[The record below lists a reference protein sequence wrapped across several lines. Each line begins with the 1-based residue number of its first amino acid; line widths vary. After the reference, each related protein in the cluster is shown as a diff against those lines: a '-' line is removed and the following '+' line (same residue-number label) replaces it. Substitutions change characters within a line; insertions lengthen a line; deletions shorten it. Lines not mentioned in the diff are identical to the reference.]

1 MRIPRLAGAAL
12 AFLIAVLLVAPS
24 AVAQP
29 PMRLPTLITDSA
41 GALTQSER
49 AEVQN
54 AIDKLYADRHIRLWV
69 VYVDVFSGQT
79 AEDWGRSTVRLSDL
93 GSNDALLAVA
103 TADRSYAFLVSN
115 GISEIS
121 SSKVDALRRNQIEP
135 ALHRN
140 DWAGAAAAAATGL
153 NTAAAP
159 TEVSWTPILIALA
172 AVAAAGLVLL
182 LVVRHLRRRRR
193 AAALAAARRVDPTD
207 PNALSDVPVFALD
220 ALSREK
226 VVEVDNAVRTSANEL
241 ELAVEEFGD
250 ERTRPFA
257 QAVASAKAAMEH
269 AFTVRQQLD
278 DDIPETPAQ
287 QRDLLTG
294 VIVTASK
301 ADRELET
308 QRAAFEQ
315 LRDLVL
321 NAADRLN
328 ALTQQ
333 LVELTGRIPA
343 SEQHL
348 VQLHT
353 EFDATALSSVSGNV
367 KTAQDRAAFAE
378 RNITRARSLADH
390 PVTGGQSD
398 LVDAVR
404 AAESG
409 LGQGRALLDA
419 VDNAASDIRHAVAT
433 LPASIADAEASI
445 AQATAQLQRGVGTH
459 KSELTA
465 ARDTVV
471 KAIATA
477 RTSGDPLGAFT
488 ALIKAD
494 ADLDQ
499 LLDTVAEERA
509 AAERLTRTLEQALFT
524 ASSRIRAVSEYIDTR
539 RGSVGPEARTR
550 LAEARR
556 RLEAANDKRA
566 ADVAGA
572 ITQANAAATLAAA
585 AQSLAKADV
594 QDAQRA
600 YYGRY
605 GNDPG
610 GGRNDTG
617 AMLGGI
623 IIGNILSGG
632 GGGFSGG
639 GGFGGGGG
647 GGWSP
652 TSFGGSSS
660 GGGFFGGG
668 GRF

>member
-1 MRIPRLAGAAL
+1 MRITRLISAAL
-12 AFLIAVLLVAPS
+12 AVLIAVLLVAPG
-24 AVAQP
+24 AAAQP
-29 PMRLPTLITDSA
+29 PQRLPSSITDSA
-41 GALTQSER
+41 GVLSPSDR
-49 AEVQN
+49 AGVQA

-69 VYVDVFSGQT
+69 AYVDVFSGQT
-79 AEDWGRSTVRLSDL
+79 ADDWGRSTARLSEL

-103 TADRSYAFLVSN
+103 IADRSYAFLVSD
-115 GISEIS
+115 GITEINAG
-121 SSKVDALRRNQIEP
+121 KVDALRRNQIEP
-135 ALHRN
+135 ALHRS
-140 DWAGAAAAAATGL
+140 DWAGAAAVAASGL
-153 NTAAAP
+153 DAAAAP
-159 TEVSWTPILIALA
+159 AEVSWAPILIALA
-172 AVAAAGLVLL
+172 AVAAAGVVVWLVA
-182 LVVRHLRRRRR
+182 RHLRRRRHR
-193 AAALAAARRVDPTD
+193 AALAAARRVDATD
-207 PNALSDVPVFALD
+207 PNALADVPVFALD

-226 VVEVDNAVRTSANEL
+226 VVDVDNAVRTSANEL
-241 ELAVEEFGD
+241 QLAIDEFGE

-308 QRAAFEQ
+308 QRASFEQ

-321 NAADRLN
+321 NAGERLD
-328 ALTQQ
+328 ALTRQ
-333 LVELTGRIPA
+333 LVELTGRIPV
-343 SEQHL
+343 SERHL
-348 VQLHT
+348 VELHR

-378 RNITRARSLADH
+378 RNITRARGLAEH
-390 PVTGGQSD
+390 PVTGGQSE

-419 VDNAASDIRHAVAT
+419 VDNAARDIRHAVAT
-433 LPASIADAEASI
+433 LPEAIADAEAGI
-445 AQATAQLQRGVGTH
+445 AQADAQLQRGAGTH
-459 KSELTA
+459 KSELAA
-465 ARDTVV
+465 ARDTAV
-471 KAIATA
+471 KAVAAA
-477 RTSGDPLGAFT
+477 RASSDPLGAFT
-488 ALIKAD
+488 ALTKAD
-494 ADLDQ
+494 SDLDG

-509 AAERLTRTLEQALFT
+509 AAERLARTLEQALFT
-524 ASSRIRAVSEYIDTR
+524 ASSRIRAVSDYIDTR

-556 RLEAANDKRA
+556 RLEAAQDKRA
-566 ADVAGA
+566 TDVAGA
-572 ITQANAAATLAAA
+572 ITQANGAATLAAA

-594 QDAQRA
+594 QSAQRE

-605 GNDPG
+605 GGGPG
-610 GGRNDTG
+610 GGNDTG

-632 GGGFSGG
+632 RM
-639 GGFGGGGG
+639 GGGGG

-652 TSFGGSSS
+652 TSFGGSSGS
-660 GGGFFGGG
+660 GGFFGGG

>member
-1 MRIPRLAGAAL
+1 MRITRLLSAAL
-12 AFLIAVLLVAPS
+12 AVVIAVLLVAPG
-24 AVAQP
+24 AAAQP
-29 PMRLPTLITDSA
+29 PLRLPSSITDSA
-41 GALTQSER
+41 GVLSPSDR
-49 AEVQN
+49 AGVQA
-54 AIDKLYADRHIRLWV
+54 AIDKLYTDRHIRLWV
-69 VYVDVFSGQT
+69 VYVDVFSGLT
-79 AEDWGRSTVRLSDL
+79 ADDWGRSTAQLSDL
-93 GSNDALLAVA
+93 GGNDALLAVA

-115 GISEIS
+115 GIGEIS
-121 SSKVDALRRNQIEP
+121 ADKVDALRRNDIEP
-135 ALHRN
+135 ALHRG
-140 DWAGAAAAAATGL
+140 DWAGAAAVAASGL
-153 NTAAAP
+153 DVAAAP
-159 TEVSWTPILIALA
+159 AEVSWVPILIALA
-172 AVAAAGLVLL
+172 AVAAAGVVVLL
-182 LVVRHLRRRRR
+182 VARYLRRRRHN
-193 AAALAAARRVDPTD
+193 AVLAAARRVDSTD
-207 PNALSDVPVFALD
+207 PNALADVPVFALD

-226 VVEVDNAVRTSANEL
+226 VVDVDNAVRTSANEL
-241 ELAVEEFGD
+241 QLAVDEFG
-250 ERTRPFA
+250 EESTRPFA

-269 AFTVRQQLD
+269 AFAVRQQLD

-294 VIVTASK
+294 VIVTAAK

-308 QRAAFEQ
+308 QRASFEQ

-321 NAADRLN
+321 NAPARLDD
-328 ALTQQ
+328 LTKQ

-348 VQLHT
+348 VGLHG

-378 RNITRARSLADH
+378 RNITRARTLADR
-390 PVTGGQSD
+390 PITGGQSE

-409 LGQGRALLDA
+409 LAQGRALLDA
-419 VDNAASDIRHAVAT
+419 VDNAARDIRHAVAT
-433 LPASIADAEASI
+433 LPEAIADAEAGI
-445 AQATAQLQRGVGTH
+445 AQANAQLQRGAGARR
-459 KSELTA
+459 SELTA
-465 ARDTVV
+465 ARDTAVQAV
-471 KAIATA
+471 AAARAT
-477 RTSGDPLGAFT
+477 GDPLGAFT
-488 ALIKAD
+488 ALTKAD
-494 ADLDQ
+494 SDLDA

-524 ASSRIRAVSEYIDTR
+524 ASSRIRAVSDYIDTR

-556 RLEAANDKRA
+556 RLEAAQDKRA
-566 ADVAGA
+566 TDVAGA
-572 ITQANAAATLAAA
+572 IAQANGAATLAAA

-594 QDAQRA
+594 QAAQRQ

-605 GNDPG
+605 GGPG
-610 GGRNDTG
+610 GGNDTG

-632 GGGFSGG
+632 GMG
-639 GGFGGGGG
+639 GGFGGGG

-652 TSFGGSSS
+652 TSFGGSSG

>member
-1 MRIPRLAGAAL
+1 MRITRLISAVLAILTAA
-12 AFLIAVLLVAPS
+12 LLVAPS
-24 AVAQP
+24 AAGQP
-29 PMRLPTLITDSA
+29 PLRLPSSITDSA
-41 GALTQSER
+41 GVLSPSDR
-49 AEVQN
+49 AEVQA

-69 VYVDVFSGQT
+69 VYVEVFSGQT
-79 AEDWGRSTVRLSDL
+79 ADGWGRSTAQLSDL
-93 GSNDALLAVA
+93 GNNDALLAVA

-115 GISEIS
+115 GIAEIS
-121 SSKVDALRRNQIEP
+121 TGKVDALRRNQIEP
-135 ALHRN
+135 ALHRG
-140 DWAGAAAAAATGL
+140 DWAGAAAVAAEGL
-153 NTAAAP
+153 DAAAAP
-159 TEVSWTPILIALA
+159 VEVNWAPILIALA
-172 AVAAAGLVLL
+172 AVAAAGVAVWLVA
-182 LVVRHLRRRRR
+182 RQLRRRRH

-207 PNALSDVPVFALD
+207 PNALAAVPVFALD

-241 ELAVEEFGD
+241 QLAVDEFGQ

-257 QAVASAKAAMEH
+257 QAVASAKSAMEH

-294 VIVTASK
+294 VIVTAAK

-308 QRAAFEQ
+308 QRASFEQ

-321 NAADRLN
+321 NAAARLDD
-328 ALTQQ
+328 LTQR

-348 VQLHT
+348 IELHR
-353 EFDATALSSVSGNV
+353 EFDATALSSVAGNV

-378 RNITRARSLADH
+378 RNITRARGLADH
-390 PVTGGQSD
+390 PVTGGQSE

-419 VDNAASDIRHAVAT
+419 VDNAARDIRHAVAT
-433 LPASIADAEASI
+433 LPEAITDAEAGI
-445 AQATAQLQRGVGTH
+445 AQANAQLQRGAGPH
-459 KSELTA
+459 RSELA
-465 ARDTVV
+465 SARDTAV
-471 KAIATA
+471 KAVAAA
-477 RTSGDPLGAFT
+477 RASGDPLGAFT
-488 ALIKAD
+488 ALTKAD
-494 ADLDQ
+494 ADLDR

-509 AAERLTRTLEQALFT
+509 AAERLARTLEQALFT
-524 ASSRIRAVSEYIDTR
+524 ASSRIRAVSDYIDTR

-556 RLEAANDKRA
+556 RLEAAQDKRST
-566 ADVAGA
+566 DVAGA
-572 ITQANAAATLAAA
+572 ISQANGAATLAAA

-594 QDAQRA
+594 QAAQRA

-605 GNDPG
+605 GGGPG
-610 GGRNDTG
+610 GGNDTG

-632 GGGFSGG
+632 GMG
-639 GGFGGGGG
+639 GGFGGGSSG

-652 TSFGGSSS
+652 TSFGGSSG

>member
-1 MRIPRLAGAAL
+1 MRVTRLASAAC
-12 AFLIAVLLVAPS
+12 AILIAALLVAPS
-24 AVAQP
+24 AAAQP
-29 PMRLPTLITDSA
+29 PMRLPSLITDSA
-41 GALTQSER
+41 GVLSPPDR
-49 AEVQN
+49 AGVQA

-69 VYVDVFSGQT
+69 VYVDVFSGQS
-79 AEDWGRSTVRLSDL
+79 ADDWGRSTARLSEL
-93 GSNDALLAVA
+93 GGNDALLAVA

-115 GISEIS
+115 GITEIS
-121 SSKVDALRRNQIEP
+121 SGKVDTLRRNQIEP
-135 ALHRN
+135 ALRGG
-140 DWAGAAAAAATGL
+140 DWAGAASAAATGL
-153 NTAAAP
+153 AAAAAP
-159 TEVSWTPILIALA
+159 AEVSWAAILIALA
-172 AVAAAGLVLL
+172 AVAAAGLVVW
-182 LVVRHLRRRRR
+182 LVVRQLRRRRH
-193 AAALAAARRVDPTD
+193 AAALAAARRLDATD
-207 PNALSDVPVFALD
+207 PNALAEVPVFALD

-226 VVEVDNAVRTSANEL
+226 VVEVDNAVRTSTNEL
-241 ELAVEEFGD
+241 QLAVDEFGE

-257 QAVASAKAAMEH
+257 AAVASAKDAMEH

-294 VIVTASK
+294 VIVTAAK

-321 NAADRLN
+321 NAPARLDD
-328 ALTQQ
+328 LTQQ

-348 VQLHT
+348 VELHG

-367 KTAQDRAAFAE
+367 KTARDRAAFAE
-378 RNITRARSLADH
+378 RNITRARGLTDR
-390 PVTGGQSD
+390 PVIGGQSE

-409 LGQGRALLDA
+409 LGQGRSLLDA
-419 VDNAASDIRHAVAT
+419 VDNAARDIRHAVAT
-433 LPASIADAEASI
+433 LPEAIADTEAGI
-445 AQATAQLQRGVGTH
+445 AQANSQLQRGAGAH
-459 KSELTA
+459 KSELA
-465 ARDTVV
+465 SARDTAAAAV
-471 KAIATA
+471 AAARAT
-477 RTSGDPLGAFT
+477 GDPLGAFT
-488 ALIKAD
+488 ALTKAD
-494 ADLDQ
+494 SDLDR

-509 AAERLTRTLEQALFT
+509 AAERLARTCEQALFT
-524 ASSRIRAVSEYIDTR
+524 ASSRIRAVSDYIDTR

-556 RLEAANDKRA
+556 RLESAQDMRNT
-566 ADVAGA
+566 DVSGA
-572 ITQANAAATLAAA
+572 ISQANGAATLAAA

-594 QDAQRA
+594 QSAQRA

-605 GNDPG
+605 GGGPG
-610 GGRNDTG
+610 RGGDTG

-632 GGGFSGG
+632 GMG
-639 GGFGGGGG
+639 GGFGGGGSG

-652 TSFGGSSS
+652 TSFGGSSG

>member
-1 MRIPRLAGAAL
+1 MRITRVLSAAL
-12 AFLIAVLLVAPS
+12 AILTAVLLVAPS
-24 AVAQP
+24 VAAQP
-29 PMRLPTLITDSA
+29 ALRLPSSITDSA
-41 GALTQSER
+41 GVLSPSDRTD
-49 AEVQN
+49 VQG
-54 AIDKLYADRHIRLWV
+54 AIDKLYRDRHVRLWV

-79 AEDWGRSTVRLSDL
+79 TDDWAHSTARLSDL

-103 TADRSYAFLVSN
+103 TADHSYAFLVSN
-115 GISEIS
+115 GIVEINS
-121 SSKVDALRRNQIEP
+121 DTVDSLRHNQIEP
-135 ALHRN
+135 ALYRG
-140 DWAGAAAAAATGL
+140 DWAGAATAAATGL

-159 TEVSWTPILIALA
+159 AEISWAPILIALA
-172 AVAAAGLVLL
+172 ALALAGLVLL
-182 LVVRHLRRRRR
+182 LVVRRLRRRRR
-193 AAALAAARRVDPTD
+193 TAALTAARRLDSTD
-207 PNALSDVPVFALD
+207 PQALAGVPVFALD

-226 VVEVDNAVRTSANEL
+226 VVQVDNAVRTSTNEL
-241 ELAVEEFGD
+241 ELAVEEFGG
-250 ERTRPFA
+250 ERTQPFA
-257 QAVASAKAAMEH
+257 QAVAAAKAAMEH

-294 VIVTASK
+294 VIVNASK

-308 QRAAFEQ
+308 QRMSFEQ
-315 LRDLVL
+315 LRDLVV
-321 NAADRLN
+321 NAPTRLDD
-328 ALTQQ
+328 LTQQ

-343 SEQHL
+343 SEQRL
-348 VQLHT
+348 VELHK
-353 EFDATALSSVSGNV
+353 EFDAAALSSVSGNV
-367 KTAQDRAAFAE
+367 KTAQDRASFAE
-378 RNITRARSLADH
+378 RNITRGRKLAGH

-419 VDNAASDIRHAVAT
+419 VDSAARDIRHAVAT
-433 LPASIADAEASI
+433 LPEAITDAEAGI
-445 AQATAQLQRGVGTH
+445 AQANVQLQRGSGSHTA
-459 KSELTA
+459 ELTS
-465 ARDTVV
+465 ARDAVV
-471 KAIATA
+471 AAIATA

-488 ALIKAD
+488 ALTKAD
-494 ADLDQ
+494 AALDQ
-499 LLDTVAEERA
+499 LLDTLAAERA
-509 AAERLTRTLEQALFT
+509 AAERLARTLEQALFT
-524 ASSRIRAVSEYIDTR
+524 ASSRIRAVSDYIDTR

-556 RLEAANDKRA
+556 RLDAAQAKRTT
-566 ADVAGA
+566 DVAGA
-572 ITQANAAATLAAA
+572 ISQANGAATLATA

-594 QDAQRA
+594 QSAQRA

-605 GNDPG
+605 GGGSG
-610 GGRNDTG
+610 GGDTG

-623 IIGNILSGG
+623 IIGNILG
-632 GGGFSGG
+632 GGGFG

>member
-1 MRIPRLAGAAL
+1 MRITRLISAAL
-12 AFLIAVLLVAPS
+12 AVLIAVLLVAPG
-24 AVAQP
+24 AAAQP
-29 PMRLPTLITDSA
+29 PQRLPSSITDSA
-41 GALTQSER
+41 GVLSPADR
-49 AEVQN
+49 AGVQA
-54 AIDKLYADRHIRLWV
+54 AIDKLYTDRHIRLWV

-79 AEDWGRSTVRLSDL
+79 ADDWGRSTARLSEL

-103 TADRSYAFLVSN
+103 IADRSYAFLVSDS
-115 GISEIS
+115 ISEINAG
-121 SSKVDALRRNQIEP
+121 KVDALRRNQIEP
-135 ALHRN
+135 ALHRS
-140 DWAGAAAAAATGL
+140 DWAGAAALAASGL
-153 NTAAAP
+153 DAAAAP
-159 TEVSWTPILIALA
+159 AEVSWAPILIALA
-172 AVAAAGLVLL
+172 AVAAAGVVVWLVA
-182 LVVRHLRRRRR
+182 RHLRRRRHR
-193 AAALAAARRVDPTD
+193 AALTAARRVDATD
-207 PNALSDVPVFALD
+207 PNALADVPVFALD

-226 VVEVDNAVRTSANEL
+226 VVDVDNAVRTSANEL
-241 ELAVEEFGD
+241 QLAIDEFGE

-308 QRAAFEQ
+308 QRASFEQ

-321 NAADRLN
+321 NAGERLD
-328 ALTQQ
+328 ALTRQ
-333 LVELTGRIPA
+333 LVELTGRIPV
-343 SEQHL
+343 SERHL
-348 VQLHT
+348 VELHR

-378 RNITRARSLADH
+378 RNITRARGLAEH
-390 PVTGGQSD
+390 PVTGGQSE

-419 VDNAASDIRHAVAT
+419 VDNAARDIRHAVAT
-433 LPASIADAEASI
+433 LPEAIADAEAGI
-445 AQATAQLQRGVGTH
+445 AQADAQLQRGAGTH
-459 KSELTA
+459 KSELAA
-465 ARDTVV
+465 ARDTAV
-471 KAIATA
+471 KAVASA
-477 RTSGDPLGAFT
+477 RASSDPLGAFT
-488 ALIKAD
+488 ALTKAD
-494 ADLDQ
+494 SDLDG

-509 AAERLTRTLEQALFT
+509 AAERLARTLEQALFT
-524 ASSRIRAVSEYIDTR
+524 ASSRIRAVSDYIDTR

-556 RLEAANDKRA
+556 RLEAAQDKRA
-566 ADVAGA
+566 TDVAGA
-572 ITQANAAATLAAA
+572 ITQANGAATLAAA

-594 QDAQRA
+594 QSAQRE

-605 GNDPG
+605 GGGPG
-610 GGRNDTG
+610 GGNDTG

-632 GGGFSGG
+632 RM
-639 GGFGGGGG
+639 GGGGG

-652 TSFGGSSS
+652 TSFGGSSG

>member
-1 MRIPRLAGAAL
+1 MRITRLISAAL
-12 AFLIAVLLVAPS
+12 AVLIAVLLVAPG
-24 AVAQP
+24 AAAQP
-29 PMRLPTLITDSA
+29 PQRLPSSITDSA
-41 GALTQSER
+41 GVLSPSDR
-49 AEVQN
+49 AGVQA

-69 VYVDVFSGQT
+69 AYVDVFSGQT
-79 AEDWGRSTVRLSDL
+79 ADDWGRSTARLSEL

-103 TADRSYAFLVSN
+103 IADRSYAFLVSD
-115 GISEIS
+115 GITEINAG
-121 SSKVDALRRNQIEP
+121 KVDALRRNQIEP
-135 ALHRN
+135 ALHRS
-140 DWAGAAAAAATGL
+140 DWAGAAAVAASGL
-153 NTAAAP
+153 DAAAAP
-159 TEVSWTPILIALA
+159 AEVSWAPILIALA
-172 AVAAAGLVLL
+172 AVAAAGVVVWLVA
-182 LVVRHLRRRRR
+182 RHLRRRRHR
-193 AAALAAARRVDPTD
+193 AALAAARRVDATD
-207 PNALSDVPVFALD
+207 PNALADVPVFALD

-226 VVEVDNAVRTSANEL
+226 VVDVDNAVRTSANEL
-241 ELAVEEFGD
+241 QLAIDEFGE

-308 QRAAFEQ
+308 QRASFEQ

-321 NAADRLN
+321 NAGERLD
-328 ALTQQ
+328 ALTRQ
-333 LVELTGRIPA
+333 LVELTGRIPV
-343 SEQHL
+343 SERHL
-348 VQLHT
+348 VELHR

-378 RNITRARSLADH
+378 RNITRARGLAEH
-390 PVTGGQSD
+390 PVTGGQSE

-419 VDNAASDIRHAVAT
+419 VDNAARDIRHAVAT
-433 LPASIADAEASI
+433 LPEAIADAEAGI
-445 AQATAQLQRGVGTH
+445 AQADAQLQRGAGTH
-459 KSELTA
+459 KSELAA
-465 ARDTVV
+465 ARDTAV
-471 KAIATA
+471 KAVAAA
-477 RTSGDPLGAFT
+477 RASSDPLGAFT
-488 ALIKAD
+488 ALTNAD
-494 ADLDQ
+494 SDLDG

-509 AAERLTRTLEQALFT
+509 AAERLARTLEQALFT
-524 ASSRIRAVSEYIDTR
+524 ASSRIRAVSDYIDTR

-556 RLEAANDKRA
+556 RLEAAQDKRA
-566 ADVAGA
+566 TDVAGA
-572 ITQANAAATLAAA
+572 ITQANGAATLAAA

-594 QDAQRA
+594 QSAQRE

-605 GNDPG
+605 GGGPG
-610 GGRNDTG
+610 GGNDTG

-632 GGGFSGG
+632 RM
-639 GGFGGGGG
+639 GGGGG

-652 TSFGGSSS
+652 TSFGGSSGS
-660 GGGFFGGG
+660 GGFFGGG